1 MAFNPTALKSVAS
14 VADLSDN
21 KGKRSAKA
29 TVLEGIKTQ
38 LKLFADPKAEGRRWF
53 RSGATDT
60 AFSVKYGTT
69 ALKLKG
75 DETQLAVETKLFP
88 EAMAYFSK
96 EVEAGKF
103 DDQLKA
109 LEAGRAARVEKMRA
123 TRAAKPKKERAET
136 PKS

>member
-29 TVLEGIKTQ
+29 TVLEGIKSQ
-38 LKLFADPKAEGRRWF
+38 LALFADPKAEGRRWF

-60 AFSVKYGTT
+60 AFQLKYGTT

-88 EAMAYFSK
+88 EAMAYFSA
-96 EVEAGKF
+96 EVEKGKF
-103 DDQLKA
+103 DDQLAVLEKA
-109 LEAGRAARVEKMRA
+109 RAARTDKMRA
-123 TRAAKPKKERAET
+123 TRAAKPKVEK
-136 PKS
+136 PKA

>member
-21 KGKRSAKA
+21 KGKRTAKA
-29 TVLEGIKTQ
+29 TVLEGIKAQ
-38 LKLFADPKAEGRRWF
+38 LALFADPKAEGRRWF

-75 DETQLAVETKLFP
+75 EETQLAVETKLFP
-88 EAMAYFSK
+88 EAMAYFSA
-96 EVEAGKF
+96 EVEKGKF
-103 DDQLKA
+103 DDQLSVLEKA
-109 LEAGRAARVEKMRA
+109 RAARTDKMRA
-123 TRAAKPKKERAET
+123 TRQAKKEKPKA
-136 PKS
+136 